1 MGQITSLRMED
12 HKIIIAQLYIK
23 GNDSTLKL

>member
-1 MGQITSLRMED
+1 MGQITSLRIED
-12 HKIIIAQLYIK
+12 LKTIIAQLCIK